1 MFTEG
6 LWERKLPNE
15 RDFLRTLLRKKR
27 ICEKAIFR
35 RQRFVLYAV
44 GMAQGLQSRS
54 VGFGQRLHRSAQQGA
69 AALMYKR
76 PENIQTVIHTFHI
89 TKENLYA
96 LEQMRASYGIR
107 MSLLVNIAIA
117 YLCKPDAGTDASI

>member
-1 MFTEG
+1 MNGIFKEHFY
-6 LWERKLPNE
+6 ER
-15 RDFLRTLLRKKR
+15 R

-69 AALMYKR
+69 AAYD
-76 PENIQTVIHTFHI
+76 V
-89 TKENLYA
+89 
-96 LEQMRASYGIR
+96 
-107 MSLLVNIAIA
+107 
-117 YLCKPDAGTDASI
+117 